1 MTVLILG
8 LILFLG
14 PHSVR
19 IVAEPWR
26 TQMLHRLGEKP
37 WKGLYSLVSLIG
49 FALIIWGYGLARYNP
64 VVLWQPPVA
73 MRHIASLLTL
83 ASFILLT
90 AAYVPG
96 NSIKARLRH
105 PMILGVKLWAFAH
118 LLANGMAADLVL
130 FGAFLLWAVLDYR
143 AARER
148 DREQSISYGQGKLVP
163 GIVAVVIGT
172 LLWAAFAFWLHR
184 WWIGVAPFGG

>member
-26 TQMLHRLGEKP
+26 TQMLQRLGEKP

-49 FALIIWGYGLARYNP
+49 FALIIWGYGLARYDP

-83 ASFILLT
+83 SSFILLT

-148 DREQSISYGQGKLVP
+148 DREQSISYGQGKLMP
-163 GIVAVVIGT
+163 SIVAVVIGT

>member
-26 TQMLHRLGEKP
+26 TQMLQRLGEKP

>member
-26 TQMLHRLGEKP
+26 TQMLQRLGEKP

-49 FALIIWGYGLARYNP
+49 FALIIWGYGLARYDP

-148 DREQSISYGQGKLVP
+148 DREQSISYGQGKLMP
-163 GIVAVVIGT
+163 SIVAVVIGT

>member
-1 MTVLILG
+1 MTILILG
-8 LILFLG
+8 LVLFLG

-26 TQMLHRLGEKP
+26 TQMLQRLGEKP
-37 WKGLYSLVSLIG
+37 WKGLYSLVSLLG
-49 FALIIWGYGLARYNP
+49 FVLIIWGYGVARADP

-83 ASFILLT
+83 FAFILLA

-96 NSIKARLRH
+96 NSIKGRLHH

-118 LLANGMAADLVL
+118 LLANSMLADLVL

-143 AARER
+143 AARKR
-148 DREQSISYGQGKLVP
+148 DREQGISYPP
-163 GIVAVVIGT
+163 GTLGRSAVAIVIGT
-172 LLWAAFAFWLHR
+172 ALWAAFAFWLHFA
-184 WWIGVAPFGG
+184 WIGVAPFGA